1 MRNVLTRSLW
11 LTALVLIGCGN
22 DAETHSVT
30 LSTPEETPLALPLIP
45 THPSSA
51 TYTVTAAPQHGT
63 LEGSF
68 PSAVYT
74 PAANFNGDDEIGVR
88 VEDEAGTVDLT
99 LQITVT
105 PQNDPPLTTADV
117 IAGTED
123 LTQMIATA
131 TLVANDMDVDGD
143 TLTIVGVPTVRFG
156 TATLDG
162 EHITFTPTPNFN
174 GSATLTYTVSDGNAT
189 ATGVV
194 TISVGLVNDAPS
206 AVDDVLGTDVNTPLA
221 IDPYQ
226 LIGNDSDPDDGQP
239 LALTAVGDAQHGTV
253 AFSDGMVTFTPDD
266 DFTGDATFLYTVSDG
281 ALTAS
286 ALCTVTVTEPSLP
299 E

>member
-1 MRNVLTRSLW
+1 MRILVVDDEPSVRDALDRALRLDGYRVRLAHDGRSALDALADEPPDAVVLDVLMPEPDGLEVCRRIRAAGDRTPVLLLTARDAVPDRVQGLDAGADDYLVKPFSAAQLEARVRAVLRRYGAGQNERPVLTV
-11 LTALVLIGCGN
+11 AG
-22 DAETHSVT
+22 
-30 LSTPEETPLALPLIP
+30 LSIDLRA
-45 THPSSA
+45 
-51 TYTVTAAPQHGT
+51 
-63 LEGSF
+63 
-68 PSAVYT
+68 
-74 PAANFNGDDEIGVR
+74 R
-88 VEDEAGTVDLT
+88 V
-99 LQITVT
+99 
-105 PQNDPPLTTADV
+105 
-117 IAGTED
+117 
-123 LTQMIATA
+123 
-131 TLVANDMDVDGD
+131 
-143 TLTIVGVPTVRFG
+143 
-156 TATLDG
+156 ATLDG

-174 GSATLTYTVSDGNAT
+174 GSATLTYTVSDGHAT

-253 AFSDGMVTFTPDD
+253 SLSDGMVTFTPDD